1 MDRREALKSRSRE
14 VALKNSVAQIW
25 ISDLKWQSNT
35 PKFSREADDERFINR
50 IGVKSH
56 QKFRQM
62 ELVAVP
68 VYASTKAL

>member
-35 PKFSREADDERFINR
+35 PKFSRESDDERFINW

-56 QKFRQM
+56 QKFRRV